1 VNRGCRIEIP
11 SSGIV
16 TGVGVVPRDEGRGE
30 PVECSTGARCES
42 GVNLDQALARNV
54 RTCRP
59 DAKGE
64 AQVADTTR
72 ARVPMRGTGAE
83 TLVVGMKVLQW
94 GWTEGAS
101 VLGGSPRVQPARG

>member
-1 VNRGCRIEIP
+1 METNESEPRTSYRNSPKWHRNWGGE
-11 SSGIV
+11 
-16 TGVGVVPRDEGRGE
+16 VPRDEGRGE
-30 PVECSTGARCES
+30 PVECSTGARYES

-64 AQVADTTR
+64 AQVANTTR

-83 TLVVGMKVLQW
+83 ALVVGMKVL
-94 GWTEGAS
+94 
-101 VLGGSPRVQPARG
+101 